1 MLVQQRYRECEQM
14 LGLLEAAVLQLDTRC
29 RCGAAFDSSTLPPRL
44 PHLICSLNLTIACI
58 GLARRQAKVSL
69 STSVEGLAGYLEAQ
83 PESAELVLQARRVG
97 LLR

>member
-14 LGLLEAAVLQLDTRC
+14 LGLLEVAVLQLDTRY
-29 RCGAAFDSSTLPPRL
+29 
-44 PHLICSLNLTIACI
+44 
-58 GLARRQAKVSL
+58 RQAKVSL